1 MMQLTNLEWAITLEK
16 LSLRILIRD
25 VIKRMLVMQT
35 KMSFLESLIIL
46 LGKHLCTYHERWTKF
61 WIDLIQ

>member
-46 LGKHLCTYHERWTKF
+46 LGKHL
-61 WIDLIQ
+61 